1 MTIEIKITAGNA
13 SEARSMM
20 QDLINS
26 QPLPEPKT
34 VQESIESTPVPQHK
48 TVQEG
53 IEAAI
58 ETPFEELQNVTEEI
72 LKPVP
77 PREAP
82 DEPETGLD
90 SEFLPWDGRIHSSNH
105 KKIAD
110 GTWRVMK
117 KPKRYPTS
125 ESWQNYIDDIKQEL
139 FGTGTTPSPETTND
153 SIIVDGIVIPPPPET
168 PEITSPAEVL
178 IPQTFDEL
186 LLFSKFILGSQEFMQ
201 LCRSELYNIQ
211 NFVEGC
217 KPENVPLIPL
227 IYADLVKIK
236 ESKNG
241 NA

>member
-1 MTIEIKITAGNA
+1 MTIEIKITGDSVMEIQRA
-13 SEARSMM
+13 MT
-20 QDLINS
+20 QLINS
-26 QPLPEPKT
+26 QPLPEPEHKT
-34 VQESIESTPVPQHK
+34 VKESIESVPQHK
-48 TVQEG
+48 TVK
-53 IEAAI
+53 
-58 ETPFEELQNVTEEI
+58 ETPFEELPGVTEEV
-72 LKPVP
+72 LKPVL

-168 PEITSPAEVL
+168 PEITSPAEVS

-186 LLFSKFILGSQEFMQ
+186 LLFSKSILGSQEFMQ